1 MAQVHVARL
10 RNRTRISN
18 LADEEVREMEQ
29 SSDKLRQL
37 ELENENLRLNLQIM
51 KESNKEDWQSWIWVL
66 VPVVGM
72 VVGAIYKAL

>member
-1 MAQVHVARL
+1 M
-10 RNRTRISN
+10 
-18 LADEEVREMEQ
+18 ADEEVREIEQ
-29 SSDKLRQL
+29 SSNKLRQL